1 MPFLLVRHAQD
12 GVAEITI
19 LAEDVGVGVMLV
31 VMEVAPHA
39 GIADVV
45 PLVALRI
52 QLRIIGPV
60 VLAMHHVVADL
71 HVLDD
76 LGVRECGD
84 TDDERDRIEAKANHR
99 ATGDR
104 AAARRSAEHTSEL
117 QSLMRISY
125 AAFGLKKK

>member
-1 MPFLLVRHAQD
+1 MFDCYYVFTLFISICVLSSFMFFFLMIRRPPRSTRTDTLFPYTTLFRS
-12 GVAEITI
+12 
-19 LAEDVGVGVMLV
+19 
-31 VMEVAPHA
+31 
-39 GIADVV
+39 DVV

-104 AAARRSAEHTSEL
+104 AAPRPTDHEIGRAHV
-117 QSLMRISY
+117 
-125 AAFGLKKK
+125 

>member
-1 MPFLLVRHAQD
+1 
-12 GVAEITI
+12 
-19 LAEDVGVGVMLV
+19 
-31 VMEVAPHA
+31 
-39 GIADVV
+39 
-45 PLVALRI
+45 
-52 QLRIIGPV
+52 
-60 VLAMHHVVADL
+60 MHHVVADL

-104 AAARRSAEHTSEL
+104 AAARTTDHVTDVRDVFFAKRAHHLVADGVEVGLQRDGIFAAETFAVQYAHVQRSSSRSLRGVLRSEEHTSEL

-125 AAFGLKKK
+125 AVFCLK

>member
-1 MPFLLVRHAQD
+1 
-12 GVAEITI
+12 
-19 LAEDVGVGVMLV
+19 
-31 VMEVAPHA
+31 MEVAPHA

-104 AAARRSAEHTSEL
+104 AAARTTDHVTDVRDVLDRKSTRLNSSHYCAS
-117 QSLMRISY
+117 R
-125 AAFGLKKK
+125 

>member
-1 MPFLLVRHAQD
+1 MSD
-12 GVAEITI
+12 GSS
-19 LAEDVGVGVMLV
+19 DVCSSDL
-31 VMEVAPHA
+31 
-39 GIADVV
+39 DV

-99 ATGDR
+99 ATGNR
-104 AAARRSAEHTSEL
+104 AAASTTDHVTDEIGIASCMARGCR
-117 QSLMRISY
+117 Y
-125 AAFGLKKK
+125 V